1 MPSSKLHLKETP
13 AERRE
18 RDLHRARKA
27 AKKRRRQATPEA
39 SSSNEAGPSRSKR
52 QHTDPHNTDSYVF
65 FDEDD
70 EYGPPPPP
78 PASSSRQSD
87 FRRVQAALDE
97 MWFRDKMAEAMEDD
111 ERLDVLEA
119 RLNGYAHIP
128 RRWRGGGMDRMDDE
142 LGVDPN
148 VMEDEAYA
156 EWVREGMW
164 RCVCSC
170 AALAECM
177 RAHWYVRRRHAAEYE
192 EQERKKAE
200 RAARKARERAIR
212 EETKR
217 LEREEEE
224 SRRKRRRSRERH
236 RVAEARELYD
246 TRWNILLGPSED
258 SGGLLRFSDIPWP
271 VLPPDLTSRP
281 TRELALDD
289 LTVEA
294 ISGFLLVQDDAES
307 EAGKKARRDKL
318 RETML
323 RFHPDKFEGRI
334 LKRVVESERETVMEA
349 VGIVARSV
357 NALMGGS
364 K

>member
-1 MPSSKLHLKETP
+1 MSSSKLHLKETP

-27 AKKRRRQATPEA
+27 AKKRRRQATPGA
-39 SSSNEAGPSRSKR
+39 SSSNEAGPSHSKR
-52 QHTDPHNTDSYVF
+52 QHTDSHDPGPYEFLD
-65 FDEDD
+65 DD
-70 EYGPPPPP
+70 EYGPPPP

-142 LGVDPN
+142 VGMDPN
-148 VMEDEAYA
+148 VMEEETYV

-164 RCVCSC
+164 RCVLVCADTGCMWTHSC
-170 AALAECM
+170 
-177 RAHWYVRRRHAAEYE
+177 VRRRHAAEYE
-192 EQERKKAE
+192 EQERKKAM
-200 RAARKARERAIR
+200 RAAQKAYERVVR

-217 LEREEEE
+217 SEREEEE
-224 SRRKRRRSRERH
+224 NRRKRRRSRER
-236 RVAEARELYD
+236 RRAAEARELYD
-246 TRWNILLGPSED
+246 TRWRALLEPSEN
-258 SGGLLRFSDIPWP
+258 SGGSLRFPDIPWP
-271 VLPPDLTSRP
+271 VLPPDLSSRR
-281 TRELALDD
+281 TKELALDD

-294 ISGFLLVQDDAES
+294 ISSFLLVQGNSES
-307 EAGKKARRDKL
+307 EAGKKERKDKL

-349 VGIVARSV
+349 VGIVVRSV
-357 NALMGGS
+357 NTLMGGG